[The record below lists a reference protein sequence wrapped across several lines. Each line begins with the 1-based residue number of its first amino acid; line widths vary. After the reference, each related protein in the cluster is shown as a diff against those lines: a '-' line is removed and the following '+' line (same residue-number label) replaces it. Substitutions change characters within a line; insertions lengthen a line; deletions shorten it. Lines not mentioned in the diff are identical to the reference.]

1 MKDETD
7 GLTNYWKV
15 NTLVSTKPYVKIAFV
30 IFISIS

>member
-7 GLTNYWKV
+7 GLNHYWKV
-15 NTLVSTKPYVKIAFV
+15 NTLVNTKPYVKIAFV